1 MALTDR
7 MAQPDE
13 RARPTRFRLG
23 RLRPRPDSPSPSPS
37 RSRPPRG
44 LLRRATPWLFL
55 AVPVAL
61 LLTFTY
67 TPVANM
73 LYYSFTDWDGFSP
86 DRNLVGSK
94 NYTEL
99 FTRPDLFRV
108 FFVSLFYLA
117 SGAVQMVLAL
127 YFATV
132 LSFNVRFRNFF
143 KGVLFF
149 PYLINGVAIGFVF
162 LYFFQPG
169 GTLDSVLRFTGIHG
183 QHLWLG
189 DPKLANWS
197 LASVSLWR
205 YLGLNFVLFLGAIQ
219 SIPGE
224 IYEAADLDGANRWH
238 QVRYLILPGIRP
250 VVSLAA
256 ILVVSGSLSAF
267 EIPYIMTGGSNGTT
281 TFVIQTVKL
290 AFQFNKV
297 GLASAAAVVLLAIV
311 LVVTW
316 IQRILVPDEGVD
328 LT

>member
-7 MAQPDE
+7 MAPSGDT
-13 RARPTRFRLG
+13 ARPTR
-23 RLRPRPDSPSPSPS
+23 LRPGRP
-37 RSRPPRG
+37 RSRRS
-44 LLRRATPWLFL
+44 LLRKSTPWLFL

-86 DRNLVGSK
+86 DRRLVGSA

-132 LSFNVRFRNFF
+132 LSFHVRFRNFF

-169 GTLDSVLRFTGIHG
+169 GTLDSVLRLVGVHG
-183 QHLWLG
+183 EHLWLG

-297 GLASAAAVVLLAIV
+297 GLASAAAVVLLGIV
-311 LVVTW
+311 LLVTW

>member
-1 MALTDR
+1 MT
-7 MAQPDE
+7 
-13 RARPTRFRLG
+13 ARTTTRSAKPAPAPARKGGLAAPPAPGPG
-23 RLRPRPDSPSPSPS
+23 RRWLARC
-37 RSRPPRG
+37 
-44 LLRRATPWLFL
+44 TPWFFL
-55 AVPVAL
+55 AAPVAL

-73 LYYSFTDWDGFSP
+73 IYYSFTDWDGFSP
-86 DRNLVGSK
+86 DRHFVGQS
-94 NYTEL
+94 NYSEL
-99 FTRPDLFRV
+99 FTRPDLFQV

-132 LSFNVRFRNFF
+132 LSFKVRFRNFF

-169 GTLDSVLRFTGIHG
+169 GTLDSVLRLAGVHG
-183 QHLWLG
+183 RHLWLG
-189 DPKLANWS
+189 DPRLVNWS

-224 IYEAADLDGANRWH
+224 IYEAADIDGANRWH

-250 VVSLAA
+250 VVSLSA

-267 EIPYIMTGGSNGTT
+267 EIPYIMTGGANGST

-297 GLASAAAVVLLAIV
+297 GLASAAAVVLLGIV
-311 LVVTW
+311 LLVTW
-316 IQRILVPDEGVD
+316 IQRLMVPDEGVE